1 MQDRLNIA
9 NNFLLLHQLFHNGFL
24 YKLYEH
30 MVEINKQWNMLCLLF
45 MKMYMELNNNN
56 LIMNAVNRA
65 KNILKLENEAISL
78 LKTKYAELNHER
90 NRV

>member
-1 MQDRLNIA
+1 
-9 NNFLLLHQLFHNGFL
+9 
-24 YKLYEH
+24 
-30 MVEINKQWNMLCLLF
+30 
-45 MKMYMELNNNN
+45 
-56 LIMNAVNRA
+56 MNAVNRA